1 MSNNLSQER
10 KFFFGISRHIMAIDG
25 TGITTLVGFIG
36 CPLKCKYCL
45 NEQCHTSTFEKD
57 DLILR
62 RDIQQLSHKELY
74 DIVKI
79 DNIYFQ
85 TTGGGICFGGGEPI
99 QNHAFIIA
107 FAQLCPVN
115 WKITLETSLYCS
127 VATIEDL
134 APYVNE
140 WIVDVKDMN
149 ESIYKQYTGV
159 DSKVVRQLKAI
170 KKCVPIE
177 KIIIKVPHI
186 PHFNTDEDV
195 KRSVDQLQKMGFT
208 NIVETNYIEKR
219 TNI

>member
-10 KFFFGISRHIMAIDG
+10 KLFFGISRHRMAIDG
-25 TGITTLVGFIG
+25 TGITTLVGFMG

-99 QNHAFIIA
+99 QNHA
-107 FAQLCPVN
+107 L
-115 WKITLETSLYCS
+115 TLETSLYCS